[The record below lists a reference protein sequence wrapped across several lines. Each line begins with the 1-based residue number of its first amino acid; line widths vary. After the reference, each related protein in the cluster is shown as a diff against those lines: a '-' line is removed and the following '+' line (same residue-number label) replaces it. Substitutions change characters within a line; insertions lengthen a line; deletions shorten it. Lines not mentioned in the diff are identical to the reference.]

1 MQRFLLLLLCSSY
14 LLFPA
19 SAISS
24 EFQPWSENLFNHVKG
39 TYGAAAE
46 ERLRYLHN
54 FILDNQDKPD
64 MEKIVLVNEVANHL
78 PWIADSEHWKK
89 SEYWATPLETITT
102 FGGDC
107 EDIAFVKWVI
117 LNSLGI
123 TSEHLALAYVK
134 IKATGE
140 DHMVLLYLAKP
151 DAPAGEMEAYVLD
164 NYMDE
169 VKKGAERTDLL
180 AILGFNASGDVALI
194 ADNGSERTIKAE
206 YKERKIKKLED
217 LKKRIR
223 ENREALKKINDGRPL
238 LPEA

>member
-1 MQRFLLLLLCSSY
+1 MSITQSL
-14 LLFPA
+14 
-19 SAISS
+19 
-24 EFQPWSENLFNHVKG
+24 G
-39 TYGAAAE
+39 
-46 ERLRYLHN
+46 
-54 FILDNQDKPD
+54 
-64 MEKIVLVNEVANHL
+64 EKIVLQMAPMLRAHMVRLQKSACDTYIISFSITRTSQIWRRL
-78 PWIADSEHWKK
+78 SWSTKWPTIFPWIADSEHWKK

-134 IKATGE
+134 IKVTGE

-164 NYMDE
+164 NYRDE

-223 ENREALKKINDGRPL
+223 ENREALKKINDGSPL
-238 LPEA
+238 LPEV